1 MRRLDSQVMKLEEKM
16 TEEYTIR
23 EAVPEDAQEFLLFTK
38 LAGAE
43 TDNLTFGPEGLPL
56 TIRQEQDHLLHMQ
69 EEEHSV
75 FYLAFENGKIPIA
88 PHIYLP
94 QFMAEE
100 TEREAALAT
109 GFRFLD
115 ICAEIWVCGDR
126 ISEGMEREIAHAES
140 AMIPVRYIGGVSC
153 TRLKKD

>member
-1 MRRLDSQVMKLEEKM
+1 MKNRDSPFVYICSPYSGDIAGNTERARR
-16 TEEYTIR
+16 YCR
-23 EAVPEDAQEFLLFTK
+23 F
-38 LAGAE
+38 
-43 TDNLTFGPEGLPL
+43 
-56 TIRQEQDHLLHMQ
+56 
-69 EEEHSV
+69 
-75 FYLAFENGKIPIA
+75 AFENGKIPIA

-115 ICAEIWVCGDR
+115 ICAEIWGCGDR

-140 AMIPVRYIGGVSC
+140 AGIPVRYIGGVSC